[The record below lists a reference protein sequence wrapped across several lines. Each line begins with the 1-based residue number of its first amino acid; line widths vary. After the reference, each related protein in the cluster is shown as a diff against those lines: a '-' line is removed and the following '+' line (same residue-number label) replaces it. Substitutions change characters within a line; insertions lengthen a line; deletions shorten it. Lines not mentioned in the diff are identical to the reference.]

1 VILSFWSILITF
13 LQFDIS
19 LAAGGGFNISPLKS
33 RDGNKPRSQVQHLIQ
48 IDLKGWGVGYLPSF
62 QQHCLLHMLNSVAG
76 LREWF
81 AQTDGNPSLFMTGMP
96 VMVGMQP
103 NRVPSKRSRK
113 LQEVSSQPA
122 DNMVIHHF
130 TMMDEESDDDGDLP
144 YPEEEQ
150 VYVLLVILLFER
162 IGPTTC
168 TYQYS
173 TALHHINNVAWIQC
187 QLIS

>member
-1 VILSFWSILITF
+1 LL

-19 LAAGGGFNISPLKS
+19 LSTGGGYNISPLKS

-81 AQTDGNPSLFMTGMP
+81 AQTDGNPSLFTTGMP

-103 NRVPSKRSRK
+103 NRAPSKRSRK
-113 LQEVSSQPA
+113 LEVSSQPA
-122 DNMVIHHF
+122 DNMVIRHS

-144 YPEEEQ
+144 FLEEEQ
-150 VYVLLVILLFER
+150 VFVLLVILLFER
-162 IGPTTC
+162 IGPTPAHT
-168 TYQYS
+168 S
-173 TALHHINNVAWIQC
+173 ILVIMALHHINYV
-187 QLIS
+187 S